1 MNYLDFFYGILAIII
16 LFANIKL
23 INKLISNER
32 KSTMDLLSFIAKHPE
47 IKEDYQNRHLEITIN
62 KQTLFLD
69 MDQQD
74 HSYNLTTNP

>member
-1 MNYLDFFYGILAIII
+1 MNYLDFFYGILFLIV
-16 LFANIKL
+16 LFGSIKIFHIHL
-23 INKLISNER
+23 LKERNSVKNLLLFISE
-32 KSTMDLLSFIAKHPE
+32 HPD

-74 HSYNLTTNP
+74 HSYNLTTNS